1 MLQATNGA
9 YPTEPTCPLFYEL
22 LKCAGCDMNFMKTI
36 LPFLAMSGFLSD
48 SEPLKNDPN
57 RILLSEIDIE
67 KEYELIQQKKSKLSK
82 MQRDS
87 VIWKYNQL
95 KNNCES
101 VI

>member
-1 MLQATNGA
+1 
-9 YPTEPTCPLFYEL
+9 
-22 LKCAGCDMNFMKTI
+22 MNFMKTI